1 MDKKI
6 IQRAMEESPIL
17 RNFIESG
24 DSKRVSVLL
33 SMGYLVQSVA
43 NAYNEEAI
51 EIMEKHGLVHK
62 KIKTKINNLIQ
73 SFDAYDKAVF
83 SLIDSKEARE
93 NLLEDYDTFRG
104 LCDKFMNADVR
115 KAGRFSKTDALE
127 KIYSIQDKVSM
138 GIFPEGE
145 NVVMGILT
153 GIAKIIAE
161 IDSL

>member
-1 MDKKI
+1 MDKQQKI
-6 IQRAMEESPIL
+6 QKAMEQDPNL

-51 EIMEKHGLVHK
+51 DIMEKHGLVHK
-62 KIKTKINNLIQ
+62 KIKTKINNLTQ

-104 LCDKFMNADVR
+104 LCDKFMNADNDECRV
-115 KAGRFSKTDALE
+115 
-127 KIYSIQDKVSM
+127 
-138 GIFPEGE
+138 
-145 NVVMGILT
+145 
-153 GIAKIIAE
+153 
-161 IDSL
+161 